1 MTKQQI
7 VVQLVAAKIAN
18 SGVIPHKDFLEQ
30 CGVAADKI
38 IEMFPEPSTE
48 IVYKSS
54 IDHNQFSEELLRSV
68 EALDDP
74 NSSLSKSLARTL
86 NVQRAK

>member
-38 IEMFPEPSTE
+38 MGMFPESDYSVTINNTNYSCE
-48 IVYKSS
+48 KGVIAG
-54 IDHNQFSEELLRSV
+54 IDN
-68 EALDDP
+68 P
-74 NSSLSKSLARTL
+74 NSTLSKSLARNL

>member
-30 CGVAADKI
+30 CGAAADKI
-38 IEMFPEPSTE
+38 IEMFPEHDYTVAESPLTLTIE
-48 IVYKSS
+48 GKEY
-54 IDHNQFSEELLRSV
+54 H
-68 EALDDP
+68 
-74 NSSLSKSLARTL
+74 LSAEDIQ
-86 NVQRAK
+86 NIEGANA

>member
-38 IEMFPEPSTE
+38 MEMFPGHDYTLSESPLTLTIEGMEYHLSAE
-48 IVYKSS
+48 DIKS
-54 IDHNQFSEELLRSV
+54 IGGE
-68 EALDDP
+68 
-74 NSSLSKSLARTL
+74 
-86 NVQRAK
+86 